1 MQREVEGILKW
12 GVEFDQIMSEKQDKL
27 FYGISILTSWESQLG
42 KDNEC
47 DSPSRD

>member
-27 FYGISILTSWESQLG
+27 FLWNLNTDLMG
-42 KDNEC
+42 K
-47 DSPSRD
+47 PTR